1 MIKIN
6 LKDVTVLNSSVY
18 FNNKALKYMKKTNK
32 TARKKGTTA
41 VVGDFSTPF
50 AINSR
55 KVPEHQEMTK
65 DVVELNDTISQL
77 GLMGIHGALYTIAAE
92 YTFFKCIKNI
102 YQDR

>member
-1 MIKIN
+1 
-6 LKDVTVLNSSVY
+6 
-18 FNNKALKYMKKTNK
+18 
-32 TARKKGTTA
+32 
-41 VVGDFSTPF
+41 
-50 AINSR
+50 
-55 KVPEHQEMTK
+55 MTK